1 MGAGGL
7 PHDGAPRNRSLNQVG
22 VVAALEAEARTL
34 GPAVR
39 RHDGLSSLRG
49 GALLAVGGMGAAHA
63 VMAAR
68 RLVDAGAAALMSFG
82 FAGGLDPSLSA
93 GSVVLPREVISS
105 DGARFLTSAAWC
117 GELRLAILGRRP
129 VADGKLLTA
138 SHPIDRVEDKARA
151 FRETGAVAVDMESLG
166 IAEVA
171 AVHSLPFAVIRV
183 IVDTAIDV
191 LPRAVMAASLGGRL
205 SMRRLVGGLA
215 VAPLDLL
222 PLIRL
227 AQRYR
232 AATRSLTAV
241 ARADLPAPFAAGARV
256 A

>member
-7 PHDGAPRNRSLNQVG
+7 PLDDAPRNRSLNQVG
-22 VVAALEAEARTL
+22 VVAALESEARTL
-34 GPAVR
+34 GPGVR

-49 GALLAVGGMGAAHA
+49 GALLAVGGMGGAYA

-93 GSVVLPREVISS
+93 GSVVLPCEVISS
-105 DGARFLTSAAWC
+105 DGARFLTSAGWC

-129 VADGKLLTA
+129 VTDGKLLTV
-138 SHPIDRVEDKARA
+138 SQPIDRVEDKTRA
-151 FRETGAVAVDMESLG
+151 FRETGAVAVDMESGG

-171 AVHSLPFAVIRV
+171 AAHSLPFAVIRV

-191 LPRAVMAASLGGRL
+191 LPPAVMAASLGGRL
-205 SMRRLVGGLA
+205 SMRRLLGGLA
-215 VAPLDLL
+215 AAPLDLL

-241 ARADLPAPFAAGARV
+241 AQADLPAPFAAGARV